1 MALTAPRH
9 NIARLGDGAVSYPVK
24 ATVACIQSGL
34 AILAAGYARP
44 GRAGQGADAPAKAAD
59 AATYQ
64 AVGVFV
70 ESVTGGAADGD
81 VLVKVQPGTWNFSN
95 SAGVDAITIADIGKV
110 CFVVDDQTVARTN
123 SSQSRAVAGVVEQVD
138 ADFVWVKVGPNGRG
152 KRILTVP
159 FFINQ
164 TDLLA
169 GTSAELL
176 SPVAGEIVGMTTIVQ
191 IAVTTGGP
199 IIASVGVTAVTGLSC
214 VIPDAAAKG
223 SIVRDTPTTLGDA
236 STLVTAGSRIQVTP
250 DAAFATAGAV
260 SGFVEIAY

>member
-1 MALTAPRH
+1 MALAAPRR
-9 NIARLGDGAVSYPVK
+9 NIARYADGPQSYPVK
-24 ATVACIQSGL
+24 AAVACIQSGL

-44 GRAGQGADAPAKAAD
+44 GRLGQGADTPAKAAD

-70 ESVTGGAADGD
+70 ESVTGGVADGD
-81 VLVKVQPGTWNFSN
+81 QVVKVQAGVWNFNN
-95 SAGVDAITIADIGKV
+95 SAGADAVTIADIGKP
-110 CFVVDDQTVARTN
+110 CFVVDDETVART
-123 SSQSRAVAGVVEQVD
+123 SASQIRAVAGVVEQVD
-138 ADFVWVKVGPNGRG
+138 ADYVWVAVGPAGRG
-152 KRILTVP
+152 KRIVNVP

-164 TDLLA
+164 VDLLA

-176 SPVAGEIVGMTTIVQ
+176 SPVAGEIVGVTTIVQ
-191 IAVTTGGP
+191 VAVTTGGP
-199 IIASVGVTAVTGLSC
+199 ITAAVGVTAVDGLSV

-223 SIVRDTPTTLGDA
+223 SIVRDTPTLGHA
-236 STLVTAGSRIQVTP
+236 STVVTAGSRIQVTP